1 MMQGSDNQPI
11 QLPDRQA
18 ITLCEAVTAFCY
30 RKACSA
36 PALMIYGLLNQAGK
50 AEGRELSIEE
60 RLYGE
65 APTEEQ
71 NDKEVELVERLQR
84 AAYAGRIK
92 FRALKNGEYPAGG
105 HKDIDPLYFSQQRG
119 FRWVCDEIWSH
130 PSLVSEPPHFTE
142 DWHDV
147 HLDRE
152 QFEALLQEWGV
163 SVQQS
168 PDAADVE
175 GGRKTYRTGAA
186 GHPTSIHLVMKEAR
200 RRLDA
205 GDYPEFLTTF
215 SEELANWLKVTEP
228 EAAPMTAKTIRN
240 NSELR
245 SLWRRRP
252 PRIIDP
258 S

>member
-50 AEGRELSIEE
+50 AESRELSIEE

-65 APTEEQ
+65 EPTEEQ
-71 NDKEVELVERLQR
+71 NDKEVELVERLQS

-130 PSLVSEPPHFTE
+130 PSLVSEPPHFAE

-152 QFEALLQEWGV
+152 QFEALLRDMGV
-163 SVQQS
+163 SFERS
-168 PDAADVE
+168 L
-175 GGRKTYRTGAA
+175 TTFTTGAP
-186 GHPTSIHLVMKEAR
+186 GRPSSGHLVKPMAQRK
-200 RRLDA
+200 LDD
-205 GDYPEFLTTF
+205 GYRPKNLTVF
-215 SEELANWLKVTEP
+215 SEELAKELRIAYP
-228 EAAPMTAKTIRN
+228 GAAPMKAKTIRN
-240 NSELR
+240 VIREL
-245 SLWRRRP
+245 WHEHQKAP
-252 PRIIDP
+252 KIIDR

>member
-30 RKACSA
+30 RKGCSA

-65 APTEEQ
+65 EPTEEQ
-71 NDKEVELVERLQR
+71 NDKEVELVERLQS

-152 QFEALLQEWGV
+152 QFEALLRDMGV
-163 SVQQS
+163 SFERS
-168 PDAADVE
+168 
-175 GGRKTYRTGAA
+175 
-186 GHPTSIHLVMKEAR
+186 
-200 RRLDA
+200 
-205 GDYPEFLTTF
+205 LTTF
-215 SEELANWLKVTEP
+215 TTGAPGRPSSRHLVKPMAQRKLDDGYRPKNLAVFSKELAKELSIAFP
-228 EAAPMTAKTIRN
+228 GAAPMTAKTIGNVIR
-240 NSELR
+240 ELWHAH
-245 SLWRRRP
+245 LKP
-252 PRIIDP
+252 PKIIDR

>member
-65 APTEEQ
+65 EPTEEQ
-71 NDKEVELVERLQR
+71 NDKEVELVERLQS

-92 FRALKNGEYPAGG
+92 FRALKNSEYPAGG

-152 QFEALLQEWGV
+152 QFEALLRDIGV
-163 SVQQS
+163 SFERS
-168 PDAADVE
+168 
-175 GGRKTYRTGAA
+175 
-186 GHPTSIHLVMKEAR
+186 
-200 RRLDA
+200 
-205 GDYPEFLTTF
+205 LTTF
-215 SEELANWLKVTEP
+215 TTGAPGRPSSRHLVKPMAQRKLDDGYRPKNLAVFSKELAKELSIAFP
-228 EAAPMTAKTIRN
+228 GAAPMTAKTIGNVIR
-240 NSELR
+240 ELWHAH
-245 SLWRRRP
+245 LKP
-252 PRIIDP
+252 PKIIDR